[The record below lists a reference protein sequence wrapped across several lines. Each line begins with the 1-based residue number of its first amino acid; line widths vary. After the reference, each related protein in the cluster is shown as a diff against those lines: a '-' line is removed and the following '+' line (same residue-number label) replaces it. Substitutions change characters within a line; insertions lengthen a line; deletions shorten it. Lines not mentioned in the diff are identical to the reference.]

1 MNVLVQPGEFISIG
15 KCSATFSATDKDMV
29 KKVSY
34 FTLALFIFGASAFG
48 VSTAGIQ
55 AAASHVAS
63 SFPESGSLAVL
74 GSLLISGATLLRR
87 RLSSN
92 IK

>member
-1 MNVLVQPGEFISIG
+1 MSCVAGEFINIG
-15 KCSATFSATDKDMV
+15 KCSATSSTTDKHMV

-48 VSTAGIQ
+48 ASTAGIH
-55 AAASHVAS
+55 AAASDVAS

>member
-1 MNVLVQPGEFISIG
+1 
-15 KCSATFSATDKDMV
+15 MV

-48 VSTAGIQ
+48 VSTTGIH
-55 AAASHVAS
+55 AAASHVTS
-63 SFPESGSLAVL
+63 SFPESGSLALL

-87 RLSSN
+87 KLSSN

>member
-1 MNVLVQPGEFISIG
+1 
-15 KCSATFSATDKDMV
+15 V

-48 VSTAGIQ
+48 VSTAG
-55 AAASHVAS
+55 HVAS
-63 SFPESGSLAVL
+63 SLPESGSLAVL